1 MGTPL
6 YMSMNEAIVIVQT
19 YGDEQGVDAFD
30 EALALIESSYDD
42 LEQEVRVAY
51 RMVSEQRNTA
61 FNIKY

>member
-6 YMSMNEAIVIVQT
+6 YMSMNEAIVIIQT
-19 YGDEQGVDAFD
+19 YADDEGVDAFD
-30 EALALIESSYDD
+30 DALALIEASYDD